1 VEKFVLSV
9 RIQNINKDKDNIL
22 KYFKYIRVVVHMKKM
37 QQKSKKDKK
46 VSSLSNSFS
55 QGYLHIY
62 STYSNILLT
71 LTNANGA
78 TLTWVSA
85 GRCGF
90 KGTRKSTPF
99 AAQTTGEHIAQY
111 CRKHKIK
118 QVDIFIRGFGHGREA
133 AMRGLARRGINVRLI
148 RELTCVP
155 HNGCRAPQEQ
165 KG

>member
-1 VEKFVLSV
+1 
-9 RIQNINKDKDNIL
+9 
-22 KYFKYIRVVVHMKKM
+22 MKKA

-46 VSSLSNSFS
+46 ASSLSNSFS

-78 TLTWVSA
+78 TLTWASA

-111 CRKHKIK
+111 CRKYKIK
-118 QVDIFIRGFGHGREA
+118 QVDIVIRGFSNALEA
-133 AMRGLARRGINVRLI
+133 AMRGLARRGITVRSI
-148 RELTCVP
+148 RELTSTP
-155 HNGCRAPQEQ
+155 HNGCRSPREP